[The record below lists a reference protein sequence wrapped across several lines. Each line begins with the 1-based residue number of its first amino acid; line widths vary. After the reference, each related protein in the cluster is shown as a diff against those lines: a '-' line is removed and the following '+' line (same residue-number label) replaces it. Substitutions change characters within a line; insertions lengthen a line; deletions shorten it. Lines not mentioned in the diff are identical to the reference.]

1 MKINKLLPLALL
13 FSAAAYA
20 AGTPAP
26 KHADADTLKAELTAP
41 SAAPA
46 AEEEEEEYVDTD
58 GAAKQAIAFYQWYI
72 GQIMQDKLPIQDN
85 DPTLEKYVARDT
97 VKALRTSKVSMDV
110 DFFLRV
116 QDFDDEDW
124 RQNISIEST
133 DADPVCVNLYMVL
146 GKKSPKRLVS
156 CYVQEN
162 SAWKLRSVTDLDEM
176 FTKK

>member
-1 MKINKLLPLALL
+1 MNKLLPLALL
-13 FSAAAYA
+13 LSAASYA
-20 AGTPAP
+20 TDAPAP
-26 KHADADTLKAELTAP
+26 KHADADTHKAELTAP

-58 GAAKQAIAFYQWYI
+58 AAAKQAIAFYQWYI
-72 GQIMQDKLPIQDN
+72 GQIIQDKHPIQDN
-85 DPTLEKYVARDT
+85 DPALEKYVARDT

-133 DADPVCVNLYMVL
+133 DADPICVNLYMVL
-146 GKKSPKRLVS
+146 GKRSPKRLVS

-162 SAWKLRSVTDLDEM
+162 GVWKLRSVTDLDEM